1 VANETKEV
9 SQMHLIKLR
18 VWVAAALGIA
28 PLVAQTLQE
37 SIIAVD
43 KAVPTIHQTIHG
55 TWLSELR
62 RIGPTGL
69 QAPIPSLLTFLPD
82 GSSVAS
88 PADGTQSSVHGMW
101 IRVGD
106 RKFLGTAFFFNFN
119 EARALTA
126 ITKLRINYQLSPDG
140 RTLTGTTEAVVL
152 DRNGRV
158 LSTAPGSTFTML
170 RLSPE
175 IPGDFYDFQRLP

>member
-1 VANETKEV
+1 MNSTKIQCFV
-9 SQMHLIKLR
+9 GMMMVL
-18 VWVAAALGIA
+18 A
-28 PLVAQTLQE
+28 PLRGQSLQE
-37 SIIAVD
+37 SIIAAD
-43 KAVPTIHQTIHG
+43 KAVPTVHQTIQG

-62 RIGPTGL
+62 RATPAGL
-69 QAPIPSLLTFLPD
+69 QPPIPSLLTFLAD
-82 GSSVAS
+82 GTSVAS
-88 PADGTQSSVHGMW
+88 PADGTQSAVHGMW

-119 EARALTA
+119 ENRVLTT

-140 RTLTGTTEAVVL
+140 KALTGTTEAVVL

-158 LSTAPGSTFTML
+158 LATTPGSTFTMV

-175 IPGDFYDFQRLP
+175 IPGDFYEFQRQP